1 MTLDAPNPAS
11 AAAQTGSGRLHKRLA
26 SEAPV
31 LLPPPL
37 QRQDKKRGVPRHDG
51 AVLQFRPRHRPPT
64 TPRMIEV
71 RLTAIAGLYPYGGVT
86 RSFQLTDPDLE
97 WLIEAAERLEARR

>member
-1 MTLDAPNPAS
+1 VTDMMNPARAGG
-11 AAAQTGSGRLHKRLA
+11 AAGSRKHHKRLA
-26 SEAPV
+26 SDFPGFKLPAPHA
-31 LLPPPL
+31 
-37 QRQDKKRGVPRHDG
+37 QDKKRGVPRHDG